1 MGSHLRSVDAVGA
14 EGAGLTDPPRT
25 FEEFYGA
32 ERGRLFTA
40 LCLVT
45 ANRHEA
51 EEIAQDAFV
60 RVLERWDRV
69 AGLEDPEGYLFRAAM
84 NVFRNRYRRSL
95 LALRRTFA
103 LAPSRDDLA
112 AVEDRDEVIRLL
124 RRLAPRQRA
133 AVLLT
138 ALMDYSSEE
147 AGRML
152 GIRPSTVRALSSQA
166 RSQLKQAPDLKDG
179 RVHPR

>member
-1 MGSHLRSVDAVGA
+1 METHLRSVAGVGVEGA
-14 EGAGLTDPPRT
+14 ELADPPRT
-25 FEEFYGA
+25 FEEFYDA

-51 EEIAQDAFV
+51 EEIAQDAFL

-69 AGLEDPEGYLFRAAM
+69 SGLENPEGYLFRAAM
-84 NVFRNRYRRSL
+84 NVFRNRYRRSM
-95 LALRRTFA
+95 LAFRRT
-103 LAPSRDDLA
+103 LAFGPSGDDLA
-112 AVEDRDEVIRLL
+112 AVEDRDEVIRML
-124 RRLAPRQRA
+124 RGLAPRQRA

-138 ALMDYSSEE
+138 AFMDYSSEE

-152 GIRPSTVRALSSQA
+152 GIRPSTVRALASQA
-166 RSQLKQAPDLKDG
+166 RARLKHGK
-179 RVHPR
+179 VHSR